1 MSKQQKPHP
10 NAAPKPFNAPSAAP
24 QSQTPTAADRNV
36 EQRRAAYALACIRD
50 VERLKVGEGPKADLP
65 KNYRS
70 YISGF
75 PATILVNGLG
85 QASASI
91 LAQSR
96 GQDTAHK
103 RIYQHLSGWLCGGD
117 PQSPYPKGDL
127 IEHLTHHD
135 QATYLRAQA
144 EALAVLEWL
153 KRFAVAFLSDPSD
166 ADVDDDR

>member
-1 MSKQQKPHP
+1 VTSP
-10 NAAPKPFNAPSAAP
+10 
-24 QSQTPTAADRNV
+24 DRNI
-36 EQRRAAYALACIRD
+36 EQRRAAYALACIRAI
-50 VERLKVGEGPKADLP
+50 EEGKGGSEADLA

-96 GQDTAHK
+96 GKETAHK

-117 PQSPYPKGDL
+117 PQSPYQRGDL
-127 IEHLTHHD
+127 IDHLTRHD
-135 QATYLRAQA
+135 QASYLRAQA

-153 KRFAVAFLSDPSD
+153 KRFAVAFLSDPSQPDGD
-166 ADVDDDR
+166 AGR